1 MLFNKVM
8 FTATCCIY
16 FWLILNYFF
25 LHTYDELTWPKDGS
39 KQSRCQ
45 IAGNLILALIPTI
58 MSVWSFYAVSYG
70 NPGYVTDFFAS
81 KKRQPAGDDQPAQN
95 VKLYDIYHKEDF
107 DALNNDDESP
117 IALKPLATGHVN
129 EKAKVRRLSTD
140 DFYRFKF
147 CKTCKVV
154 KPPRAHHCSMCNKC
168 VMCMDHHCPWV
179 GTCIGLLNHKQF
191 MLFLVYTFVALQ
203 TIYWNFNADYTLH
216 EKVYD
221 Q

>member
-1 MLFNKVM
+1 
-8 FTATCCIY
+8 
-16 FWLILNYFF
+16 
-25 LHTYDELTWPKDGS
+25 
-39 KQSRCQ
+39 
-45 IAGNLILALIPTI
+45 

-95 VKLYDIYHKEDF
+95 VKLHDIYHKEDF

-203 TIYWNFNADYTLH
+203 TIFWNFNADYTLH

-221 Q
+221 QSDLTFEMLLAMAISCAVFCILALHTFIVLMNFSTLEMVPLMKNNIFKEQTYS